1 MSGIQSILTMGGM
14 IILALI
20 SLRFNA
26 AVLQS
31 SSADFNNKVYLTS
44 FSIADNIIEE
54 IKSKSF
60 DQTTIKLPTTNPASL
75 TPVANLGPDSG
86 ESYPNFND
94 VDDYN
99 GFKDTTA
106 APYFETYYI
115 SCSKIHNLE
124 SSACKYVTASNP
136 DVASSVPT
144 FFKRATV
151 TVSSRYLSNPISISA
166 IYTLK

>member
-44 FSIADNIIEE
+44 FSIADNVIEE

-115 SCSKIHNLE
+115 SCSVE
-124 SSACKYVTASNP
+124 YVTASNP